1 MITSTA
7 DCELKLTVT
16 DALPGALGTSRQ
28 RVAPPGES
36 TLSNARF
43 VDEAAV
49 LDVTSVDEPS
59 LS

>member
-1 MITSTA
+1 MANTA

-28 RVAPPGES
+28 RVASPGES
-36 TLSNARF
+36 MPSTAGL
-43 VDEAAV
+43 VDVATV